1 MKKRKKAG
9 FSLIEVL
16 VGLFLVAVAVLGL
29 AHLFLLAVTNNR
41 NADRISTATNLAH
54 QQIERLRSLTSEEL
68 MAEFQN
74 TVIDELIDINLD
86 GTNNFRRITY
96 VEETPGLAFVFRAR
110 VYVYSAEKIGI
121 EDPLTLIGDPEDA
134 FDNTGPHRPR
144 AFMSTI
150 ITR

>member
-1 MKKRKKAG
+1 MKTRKKRG

-29 AHLFLLAVTNNR
+29 AHIFLLAVTNNR

-68 MAEFQN
+68 IGIQGA
-74 TVIDELIDINLD
+74 VIDEIIDINLD
-86 GTNNFRRITY
+86 GTNDFRRITY

-110 VYVYSAEKIGI
+110 VYVYSAEKIGV
-121 EDPLTLIGDPEDA
+121 ESPDTLIGDPEEA
-134 FDNTGPHRPR
+134 FDNTAPHRPR